1 MRRLVAFVALA
12 FLWVSAARAH
22 PLSPALLELEELD
35 EPGHFAVRW
44 KTPRADDALM
54 VTLPATCEA
63 VGPVRRDVAEGAFLQ
78 AGEVQ
83 CGAGGLTGATLAV
96 AGLDASGA
104 GALVRI
110 HFGDGRTVRALLR
123 PDAPSLRVPARESVV
138 GVFVSHVRM
147 GAGHLFGGLDHLLFL
162 SGLVALLGG
171 GRRLV
176 VAVTS
181 FTAGHSVTLAL
192 ATLGFVHAPAAFV
205 EMAIAVTLVLLAVE
219 LTRRAEGVNDR
230 DGVVRRPLALP
241 FAFGLL
247 HGLGFASALGELG
260 VPAREIPLA
269 LGGFNV
275 GIEVGQL
282 ALVAALLVLATI
294 RRRLVDDSSTQ
305 GIRWA
310 ALAPAYAIGSL
321 GIYWCLDR
329 VARAF

>member
-1 MRRLVAFVALA
+1 MRRVVALAALA
-12 FLWVSAARAH
+12 FLWVAPARAH
-22 PLSPALLELEELD
+22 PLSPALLELEELA
-35 EPGHFAVRW
+35 ESGHFAVRW

-63 VGPVRRDVAEGAFLQ
+63 VGPVRNDFSASGFLVASEMR
-78 AGEVQ
+78 

-96 AGLDASGA
+96 AGLDTSGA
-104 GALVRI
+104 DALVRI
-110 HFGDGRTVRALLR
+110 HFADGRIVRALLR

-162 SGLVALLGG
+162 AGLVALLGG
-171 GRRLV
+171 GRRLL
-176 VAVTS
+176 VAVTA
-181 FTAGHSVTLAL
+181 FTAGHSVTLVL
-192 ATLGFVHAPAAFV
+192 AALGFVRAPAAFV
-205 EMAIAVTLVLLAVE
+205 EVAIASTLVWLAVE
-219 LTRRAEGVNDR
+219 LTRRAERADARVGVA
-230 DGVVRRPLALP
+230 RRPFALP

-275 GIEVGQL
+275 GIELGQL
-282 ALVAALLVLATI
+282 ALVAALLALVTI
-294 RRRLVDDSSTQ
+294 LRRLVDASSARVT
-305 GIRWA
+305 RWA

-329 VARAF
+329 VAGAF

>member
-1 MRRLVAFVALA
+1 MSRVVALVAFA
-12 FLWVSAARAH
+12 FLGVAPAHAH
-22 PLSPALLELEELD
+22 PLSPALLELEELT

-44 KTPRADDALM
+44 KTPRADDTLS
-54 VTLPATCEA
+54 VTLPATCA
-63 VGPVRRDVAEGAFLQ
+63 GVGPVRSDVVAGAFLQ
-78 AGEVQ
+78 ASEMQ

-96 AGLDASGA
+96 MGLDASGA
-104 GALVRI
+104 DALLRI
-110 HFGDGRTVRALLR
+110 HFADGHTVRALLR
-123 PDAPSLRVPARESVV
+123 PEAPSLRVPARESVL

-162 SGLVALLGG
+162 AGLVALLGG
-171 GRRLV
+171 GRRLL
-176 VAVTS
+176 VAVTA

-192 ATLGFVHAPAAFV
+192 AALGLVRAPAGFV
-205 EMAIAVTLVLLAVE
+205 ELAIAATLVWLAVE
-219 LTRRAEGVNDR
+219 LTRRAERVDDRAGVA
-230 DGVVRRPLALP
+230 RRPFALP

-275 GIEVGQL
+275 GIELGQL
-282 ALVAALLVLATI
+282 ALVAALLSLVTVLG
-294 RRRLVDDSSTQ
+294 RLVEVSSPRA
-305 GIRWA
+305 IRWT

-329 VARAF
+329 VAGAF